1 MTRTPSRPP
10 APDLPEPEE
19 AAAHQEPV
27 ESPVTEL
34 EETVG
39 RTLDRT
45 VGRVVERAAPRI
57 SRETRPKLRGWL
69 HLAAAP
75 VAAVSGIVLVAVSRG
90 AAEITASAVYAVTT
104 TLLFTV
110 SATYHRGNWSPR
122 AHQWLMRFDHANIF
136 LIIAGS
142 YTPFTV
148 VLLRDGRRLSLLILV
163 WAAALAG
170 VTFRLLWIG
179 APRWLYVPAY
189 IALGWVALF
198 FLPDFA
204 STGGVAVLVLIMV
217 GGLLYTAGGVVYA
230 LRRPDPYP
238 AWFGFHEVFHALTL
252 AAYVVQFIA
261 VMIAVLTH

>member
-1 MTRTPSRPP
+1 VTV
-10 APDLPEPEE
+10 D
-19 AAAHQEPV
+19 PV
-27 ESPVTEL
+27 KALGSVGLSNGVSLERMEQDERAVAEL
-34 EETVG
+34 EQSVG
-39 RTLDRT
+39 RTLERT
-45 VGRVVERAAPRI
+45 LGRVVERTAPHI
-57 SRETRPKLRGWL
+57 SKETRPKLRGWL

-75 VAAVSGIVLVAVSRG
+75 VAAVSGIVLVALSRG
-90 AAEITASAVYAVTT
+90 AAEITASAVYALTT

-110 SATYHRGNWSPR
+110 SATYHRGHWSPR
-122 AHQWLMRFDHANIF
+122 AHRWLMRFDHANIF

-148 VLLRDGRRLSLLILV
+148 VLLRDEKRLALLITV
-163 WAAALAG
+163 WVAALAG
-170 VTFRLLWIG
+170 VTFRLLWVG

-204 STGGVAVLVLIMV
+204 SAGGVAVLVLIMV
-217 GGLLYTAGGVVYA
+217 GGLLYTAGGIVYA
-230 LRRPDPYP
+230 LRRPDPFP

>member
-1 MTRTPSRPP
+1 MTRSSSRPP
-10 APDLPEPEE
+10 ASDPPDPTEVAASEE
-19 AAAHQEPV
+19 HPADD
-27 ESPVTEL
+27 L
-34 EETVG
+34 EESVG
-39 RTLDRT
+39 RTLERT

-57 SRETRPKLRGWL
+57 SQETRPKLRGWL

-75 VAAVSGIVLVAVSRG
+75 VAAVSGIVLVALSRG

-110 SATYHRGNWSPR
+110 SATYHRGNWSLR
-122 AHQWLMRFDHANIF
+122 THTWLMRFDHANIF

-148 VLLRDGRRLSLLILV
+148 VLMRNGQRLGLLIAV
-163 WAAALAG
+163 WTAALAG
-170 VTFRLLWIG
+170 VTFRLLWVG

-204 STGGVAVLVLIMV
+204 STGGIAVLVLIMV
-217 GGLLYTAGGVVYA
+217 GGALYTAGGVVYA
-230 LRRPDPYP
+230 LRRPDPFP

-252 AAYVVQFIA
+252 AAYVLQYIA
-261 VMIAVLTH
+261 VMIAILTH

>member
-1 MTRTPSRPP
+1 MTPSSRPP
-10 APDLPEPEE
+10 RPPPAEPEDKAE
-19 AAAHQEPV
+19 V
-27 ESPVTEL
+27 EL
-34 EETVG
+34 EENVG

-45 VGRVVERAAPRI
+45 VGRIVERTAPHI
-57 SRETRPKLRGWL
+57 SAETRPRLRGWL

-75 VAAVSGIVLVAVSRG
+75 IAAVSGIVLVALSRG
-90 AAEITASAVYAVTT
+90 TDEIVASAVYAVTT

-110 SATYHRGNWSPR
+110 SATYHRGHWSPR
-122 AHQWLMRFDHANIF
+122 THRWLMRFDHANIF

-148 VLLRDGRRLSLLILV
+148 VLLHNEKRLALLTTV
-163 WAAALAG
+163 WVAALAG

-204 STGGVAVLVLIMV
+204 SAGGVAVLVLIIV
-217 GGLLYTAGGVVYA
+217 GGALYTAGGVVYA
-230 LRRPDPYP
+230 LRRPDPFP
-238 AWFGFHEVFHALTL
+238 AWFGFHEVFHALTI
-252 AAYVVQFIA
+252 AAYVTQFVA

>member
-1 MTRTPSRPP
+1 MTVTPSRS
-10 APDLPEPEE
+10 APDSPD
-19 AAAHQEPV
+19 AAAE
-27 ESPVTEL
+27 TEVAL
-34 EETVG
+34 EGSVG

-45 VGRVVERAAPRI
+45 VGRLVERSAPHI
-57 SRETRPKLRGWL
+57 SAETRPRLRGWL

-75 VAAVSGIVLVAVSRG
+75 IAAVSGIVLVAVSRG
-90 AAEITASAVYAVTT
+90 TDEIVASAIYAVTT

-110 SATYHRGNWSPR
+110 SATYHRGHWSPR
-122 AHQWLMRFDHANIF
+122 THRWLMRFDHANIF

-148 VLLRDGRRLSLLILV
+148 VLLHNEKRLTLLITV

-204 STGGVAVLVLIMV
+204 SAGGVAVLVLIIV

-230 LRRPDPYP
+230 LRRPDPFP
-238 AWFGFHEVFHALTL
+238 AWFGFHEVFHALTI
-252 AAYVVQFIA
+252 AAYVTQFVA